1 MDIIS
6 DMRLTVSSLDSKK
19 ALTNVDKVYMDYVT
33 SNLHASMCEKSKL
46 RVYRELKEVFECKK
60 YLYRVPDMGSKLLFR
75 FRSGTHGLNE
85 ELGRHITRNIY
96 KACVFCNCDCESVE
110 HVLWECP
117 AYSNN
122 RSVFINPS
130 VWQRF
135 IVVSLSV
142 CVCVC
147 YRQIFVNTQF

>member
-1 MDIIS
+1 MDILIINIPNIP
-6 DMRLTVSSLDSKK
+6 TVHGLLAIVTSSLPPS
-19 ALTNVDKVYMDYVT
+19 NVWRARLDKVYMDYVT
-33 SNLHASMCEKSKL
+33 SNLHASMCEKNKL
-46 RVYRELKEVFECKK
+46 RVYRELKEVFECKE

-85 ELGRHITRNIY
+85 ELGRYITRNVS

-122 RSVFINPS
+122 RNVFIN
-130 VWQRF
+130 
-135 IVVSLSV
+135 SLSKM
-142 CVCVC
+142 
-147 YRQIFVNTQF
+147 